1 MFNSLSGRY
10 VTDGENLTG
19 NYDIEGYIDFSV
31 AKFGV
36 CNRSEN
42 VNFPPSET
50 TGISEV
56 TDKYRGNGTVSHRR
70 KTDSYNS
77 TVSGGLLSTDNFSVK
92 FHKLIGLV
100 SSTVQAIL
108 TGKIQF
114 RFL

>member
-10 VTDGENLTG
+10 VTDGANLTG

-42 VNFPPSET
+42 VNLPPSET
-50 TGISEV
+50 TGISGV
-56 TDKYRGNGTVSHRR
+56 TDKYRGHGTVSLRR

-77 TVSGGLLSTDNFSVK
+77 TMSGGLLSTENFTVK

-114 RFL
+114 CFL